1 MMNMNYIELDKIV
14 LAESTDEM
22 LDQTLKNIYIIL
34 GTKIQ
39 GFGH

>member
-1 MMNMNYIELDKIV
+1 MNMNYIELNKIV
-14 LAESTDEM
+14 LAESMDET
-22 LDQTLKNIYIIL
+22 LDQTLKKIYIIS